1 LIAINLYDWS
11 RIRTSIKVVLRRFQE
26 GNTYHISYRKREMT
40 SSTTEFRYYT
50 KNIVW
55 HTWNRSCLPF
65 RDTYVHSWFLVGF
78 VAAQCLV
85 FCIVFCGSLV
95 ELLSFTRLVI
105 LCLSFFDLRFLNNS
119 FMLFLYVNSIEASID
134 LFLAK

>member
-1 LIAINLYDWS
+1 
-11 RIRTSIKVVLRRFQE
+11 
-26 GNTYHISYRKREMT
+26 
-40 SSTTEFRYYT
+40 
-50 KNIVW
+50 
-55 HTWNRSCLPF
+55 
-65 RDTYVHSWFLVGF
+65 
-78 VAAQCLV
+78 
-85 FCIVFCGSLV
+85 LV